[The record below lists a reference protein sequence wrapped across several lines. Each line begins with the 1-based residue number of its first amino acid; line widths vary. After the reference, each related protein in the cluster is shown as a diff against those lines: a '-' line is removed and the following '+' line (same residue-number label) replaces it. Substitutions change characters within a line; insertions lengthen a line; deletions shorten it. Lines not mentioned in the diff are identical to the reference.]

1 MNFTQAGPVKIAPAC
16 KDSRMGKM
24 EQEVVGTHAHTDT
37 TVRMAA
43 DHLQQPC
50 WSRNKMQPDAM
61 DIGEQ
66 AYGEERCRDLSN
78 CTVLLSG
85 LAKRKGTASWL
96 L

>member
-1 MNFTQAGPVKIAPAC
+1 
-16 KDSRMGKM
+16 
-24 EQEVVGTHAHTDT
+24 
-37 TVRMAA
+37 
-43 DHLQQPC
+43 
-50 WSRNKMQPDAM
+50 MQPDAM